1 MMFLL
6 AGVYV
11 SRPVWSDGLSKLSS
25 CLTVTGCHLNR
36 VDIDYTFELTL
47 SRRLKPECQSNNGLQ
62 LKY

>member
-11 SRPVWSDGLSKLSS
+11 SRPVWSDGLSKQNS
-25 CLTVTGCHLNR
+25 CLTMTECHLDR
-36 VDIDYTFELTL
+36 VDIDYTCEFPL
-47 SRRLKPECQSNNGLQ
+47 SRRLKPECQPNDGFQ